1 MQRGNRLVLTS
12 TAESDMTP
20 EDALTV
26 GTNVGSIY
34 RSVAV
39 AIDAAPGS
47 GMIRSA
53 FVAGLIAAGA
63 RVIEAGIAPTPAV
76 CYAFKETC
84 DCIAMIGSPN
94 DYGVISGITLYNP
107 DGSGFSTEQ
116 LRQILETGR
125 APLPDWQGLGT
136 IRRDHGANTRYL
148 ERMAAGG
155 LKADGYV
162 IVDCGCGSTSLCAPA
177 ALAAAGADVASVN
190 SHVDGRHVPRS
201 PGIGRTELTSIE
213 EFVNASV
220 GSIGIAYNGDGT
232 RLALIDESGKFVSG
246 ERVLALMLMYLRPRT
261 AVIPFDAPGI
271 VDYAFRQDIRGNT
284 DGAVMQQ
291 QRRLIRVRGTLN
303 DVTAAVRQNH
313 ADLGALADG
322 TFIFPEN
329 SLCPDAIRASAVLSD
344 LAGVRSLRDILA
356 SFPTYY
362 SATEQIRYQGNQ
374 GLFGRNL
381 LQKLRE
387 YDIDEILVVGG
398 WRVVMKHGWFIVS
411 ADERDPDYI
420 HITAESTDKVYL
432 VTMMEQAK
440 AIVRACV

>member
-12 TAESDMTP
+12 TAEADMTP
-20 EDALTV
+20 EDALAV
-26 GTNVGSIY
+26 GTNVGGIY

-53 FVAGLIAAGA
+53 FIAGLVASGA

-94 DYGVISGITLYNP
+94 DYGIISGITLYNP

-125 APLPDWQGLGT
+125 APLPDWRGLGAVQN
-136 IRRDHGANTRYL
+136 DHSANTRYL
-148 ERMAAGG
+148 KRMESSG

-232 RLALIDESGKFVSG
+232 RLALIDEGGKFVSG
-246 ERVLALMLMYLRPRT
+246 DRVLALMLMYLRPKVT
-261 AVIPFDAPGI
+261 VIPFDAPGI
-271 VDYAFRQDIRGNT
+271 VDYAFRQDIHGNT
-284 DGAVMQQ
+284 DDAAMRQ

-344 LAGVRSLRDILA
+344 LAGVRSLRDNRM
-356 SFPTYY
+356 FPLLQHDRPR
-362 SATEQIRYQGNQ
+362 SSSIRAIRT
-374 GLFGRNL
+374 LRRNL
-381 LQKLRE
+381 LRKLRE
-387 YDIDEILVVGG
+387 YDIDEILVVSG
-398 WRVVMKHGWFIVS
+398 WRIVMKHGWFIVS

-420 HITAESTDKVYL
+420 HIAAESTDKVYL

-440 AIVRACV
+440 AIVRSCV